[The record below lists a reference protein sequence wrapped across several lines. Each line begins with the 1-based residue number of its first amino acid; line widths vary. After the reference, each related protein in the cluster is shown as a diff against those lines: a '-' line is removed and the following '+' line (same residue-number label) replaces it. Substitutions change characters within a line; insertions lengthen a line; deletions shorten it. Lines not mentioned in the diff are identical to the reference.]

1 MEAEPE
7 AEAEVEAT
15 KAVAAITVN
24 SATEA
29 SEEAEK
35 TLAKVTVKANNLE
48 PTLRSI
54 TEEIANSMWKICS
67 PTKLKS
73 TLN

>member
-1 MEAEPE
+1 MEAEP
-7 AEAEVEAT
+7 EAEVEAT
-15 KAVAAITVN
+15 KAVAATTVN

-35 TLAKVTVKANNLE
+35 ILAKATVKVNNLE

-54 TEEIANSMWKICS
+54 TEGIANSM
-67 PTKLKS
+67 
-73 TLN
+73 